1 MVEEESKNACNGVRL
16 EDLTMSIEKSDDK
29 GNLVRKTKCIAE
41 AHFFFRTIFPP
52 VFHSRRRLA

>member
-1 MVEEESKNACNGVRL
+1 MVEEQKSAGIVVRL

-41 AHFFFRTIFPP
+41 VHFFF
-52 VFHSRRRLA
+52 

>member
-1 MVEEESKNACNGVRL
+1 MIEEESKNAGNGVRL

-41 AHFFFRTIFPP
+41 VHFFF
-52 VFHSRRRLA
+52 